1 MMSAEWIAVLLTREL
16 ESFERELQLFPDEAT
31 VWRTVPG
38 ITNSA
43 GTLAVHISGNL
54 LHFVGAVLGASGY
67 VRDRAYEFSV
77 RDIPRDSLIVELRR
91 ARDVVTRVLPRVSDH
106 QLLQPYPQEVG
117 GVQIVTG
124 LFLAHLSGHLAFHL
138 GQASYLRRVL
148 TGDPQSSSPLPLRPL
163 ASVGA

>member
-1 MMSAEWIAVLLTREL
+1 MTTAEWIAVLLTREL
-16 ESFERELQLFPDEAT
+16 ESFERELRLFPDDTT

-67 VRDRAYEFSV
+67 IRDRVHEFSV
-77 RDIPRDSLIVELRR
+77 RDIPRESLIADIRR
-91 ARDVVTRVLPRVSDH
+91 AGDVVTRIVPFVSDH
-106 QLLQPYPQEVG
+106 ELAQPYPEEVG

-138 GQASYLRRVL
+138 GQAGYLRRVL
-148 TGDPQSSSPLPLRPL
+148 TGDPQSASPLPLRPL
-163 ASVGA
+163 ASGGT